1 MVGSMRWV
9 RELPGVTLAAVGGGV
24 WVGTTGVWG
33 LGWGAVGSEGS
44 ARDPAGFTAEL
55 FFTSRV

>member
-9 RELPGVTLAAVGGGV
+9 RELPGVTLAEVGG
-24 WVGTTGVWG
+24 GVWG